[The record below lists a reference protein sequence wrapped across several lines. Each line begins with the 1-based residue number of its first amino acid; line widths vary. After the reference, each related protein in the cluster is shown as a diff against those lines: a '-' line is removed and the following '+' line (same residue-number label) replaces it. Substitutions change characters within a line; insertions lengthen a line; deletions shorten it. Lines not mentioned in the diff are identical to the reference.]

1 MFSRRLRSK
10 AAPLLLLAWIGGLAL
25 PVLGARHAS
34 LFDDPA
40 CERPLRPDTQQGS
53 QVQKNIPL
61 SGDGHCG
68 ICHLQRAVRG
78 ALHAVVLTSL
88 YAQAIAADRVAIQC
102 DLLSTEHDV
111 PSSRGPPSFLL
122 VEAS

>member
-1 MFSRRLRSK
+1 MFGRRLRRT
-10 AAPLLLLAWIGGLAL
+10 AAPLLLLAWITGLAL

-40 CERPLRPDTQQGS
+40 CERPLRPDSPQGS
-53 QVQKNIPL
+53 QVGKNIPL

-78 ALHAVVLTSL
+78 ALHSVVLTSL
-88 YAQAIAADRVAIQC
+88 YVQTIAVDRVAIQC
-102 DLLSTEHDV
+102 DLLSTEHV
-111 PSSRGPPSFLL
+111 VASSRAPPAFLL
-122 VEAS
+122 SEVS